1 MFTQRKWIIL
11 LALLSLA
18 ASAQAGTLVYA
29 VSLFGP
35 FGTID
40 VSTGAFNQIGP
51 TLSDPLGGLGLGP
64 NGYLGV
70 SISGNLDSINP

>member
-40 VSTGAFNQIGP
+40 GTIRIRDGHSPYWGFSYFFSVF
-51 TLSDPLGGLGLGP
+51 
-64 NGYLGV
+64 
-70 SISGNLDSINP
+70 LDEFSHKTHNKAC